1 MNYSKRFIALGGVV
15 AITFLIKYNT
25 IFAGYE
31 QIGQFRGGDLEAET
45 WNPLIA
51 SSVNDNLLSVV
62 IDNKQYTNEEY
73 SFFMDDNLNIMVPV
87 SILRDALNCSAHV
100 YDNRLLVEKHASEME
115 FVKNEYT
122 ATVNGEEE
130 EIVSP
135 FIQKDDQFY
144 VSLNDLSTY
153 LDYNYSWDMQE
164 NQALAS
170 DNSVNTAVV
179 PSRYDLRERGRVAKV
194 RDQGSYGTCWSFA
207 ALGAMESVLLPEESA
222 QYSVDHMTLSNNF
235 GVDPYEG
242 GDYTMGMAYLA
253 AWEGPVY
260 EKDDPYG
267 DNQTRS
273 DLEPVKHVQE
283 MQIIDGKDYEK
294 IKEAVFKYGGVQ
306 TSIYILH
313 ILIRRPIPIV
323 ILVRKSQ
330 ITTL

>member
-1 MNYSKRFIALGGVV
+1 MNYSKKFIARGGVV

-100 YDNRLLVEKHASEME
+100 YDGNRLLVEKHASEME

-170 DNSVNTAVV
+170 ETSVNTCLLYTS
-179 PSRYDLRERGRVAKV
+179 PSP
-194 RDQGSYGTCWSFA
+194 RDSTSSR
-207 ALGAMESVLLPEESA
+207 MPSSA
-222 QYSVDHMTLSNNF
+222 
-235 GVDPYEG
+235 
-242 GDYTMGMAYLA
+242 
-253 AWEGPVY
+253 
-260 EKDDPYG
+260 
-267 DNQTRS
+267 
-273 DLEPVKHVQE
+273 
-283 MQIIDGKDYEK
+283 
-294 IKEAVFKYGGVQ
+294 
-306 TSIYILH
+306 
-313 ILIRRPIPIV
+313 
-323 ILVRKSQ
+323 
-330 ITTL
+330 